1 MLILKKKKNNDEGYI
16 YEIKQNLF
24 YYIKSSKKELKNGFL
39 PIHIFIYDLTR
50 FKLYEISEKLIKNN
64 IPIEGYKVDAR

>member
-39 PIHIFIYDLTR
+39 PIHIFIYDLMR

-64 IPIEGYKVDAR
+64 ITRL